1 MMRMLLLLTAVA
13 LINAAFADNHSTW
26 QLNSAASQLSFDSSK
41 NTTIQETHRF
51 RQLTGSV
58 KESGDI
64 VVQVDLMSVD
74 TRIPIRDERMREI
87 LFKMAPS
94 ALVLAKVDMAVVT
107 ALAPGEKLTLDLTG
121 QLKLN
126 GKLRSLPLSLQLQ
139 RLSGQSLQVTT
150 DGSLDVA
157 EYGYLPGIEALRQ
170 IAGLKAI
177 STRVPYQLKLLF
189 DKTEP

>member
-1 MMRMLLLLTAVA
+1 MRMLLLLTAVA
-13 LINAAFADNHSTW
+13 VFNVAFADNHLTW
-26 QLNSAASQLSFDSSK
+26 KLNSAASQLSFDSSK

-58 KESGDI
+58 KQSGDI

-74 TRIPIRDERMREI
+74 TRIPIRDQRMREI

-94 ALVLAKVDMAVVT
+94 AQVFATVDMALVT
-107 ALAPGEKLTLDLTG
+107 AMAADQKLTLELSG
-121 QLKLN
+121 RLSLN
-126 GKLRSLPLSLQLQ
+126 GKMSSLPLSVELQ
-139 RLSGQSLQVTT
+139 RLSDHSLQVSTG
-150 DGSLDVA
+150 GSLDVA

-170 IAGLKAI
+170 IAGLKTI